1 MADFDAI
8 EGATDGAKPRRN
20 RKPPLDTVCRVKKEM
35 AKLYRDA
42 RAGAVDVSDA
52 SKLCNMLSILAR
64 LIETS
69 ELVQRMEALE
79 KAVKQ

>member
-1 MADFDAI
+1 MVDFDT
-8 EGATDGAKPRRN
+8 ENNATDGAKPRRN

-52 SKLCNMLSILAR
+52 SKLANMLNVLAR

-79 KAVKQ
+79 KAVKK

>member
-1 MADFDAI
+1 MADFDAV
-8 EGATDGAKPRRN
+8 EGAVGCTKPKRDRM
-20 RKPPLDTVCRVKKEM
+20 PPLDTVCRVKKEM

-42 RAGAVDVSDA
+42 RAGAVDVGDA
-52 SKLCNMLSILAR
+52 SKMANMLSVLAR

-79 KAVKQ
+79 RAVKK